1 MFVHYSPKTDA
12 SYKAIAML
20 VAVALFMWMIGA
32 QFVGKTAQ
40 AANVTQFSDLL
51 SESAPSTASNHT
63 ITFTTPNGMTIGQNF
78 TVTFESPF
86 DTSLID
92 TVADV
97 DLRVGGVDQTLAGA
111 AGAGTWGVTGFTTD
125 TLTFTTPTDGG
136 VASSTQIIIE
146 IGTHATFGATGDDQ
160 IVNPSATSS
169 YTIDIDGTM
178 QDSGQ
183 TQVAIVENVLVTAA
197 VETTFEFTVSGLPSG
212 VAVNGS
218 PTTTSTTT
226 TSTLLPFGT
235 LVANV
240 SKTLAQRLNVLTN
253 ARNGF
258 VVTVEQSQDLQS
270 STGAVIDSF
279 TNGTYVN
286 TPTAWTGPSNSIS
299 DNRTWGHW
307 GLTSE
312 DNLNT
317 DEFGTNL
324 WVAAST
330 TPRQIFQHASSSDG
344 VTANIGSTTVGY
356 QVQITALQEAGNDY
370 NTTLTYIATP
380 TF

>member
-1 MFVHYSPKTDA
+1 M
-12 SYKAIAML
+12 
-20 VAVALFMWMIGA
+20 
-32 QFVGKTAQ
+32 
-40 AANVTQFSDLL
+40 
-51 SESAPSTASNHT
+51 
-63 ITFTTPNGMTIGQNF
+63 
-78 TVTFESPF
+78 
-86 DTSLID
+86 
-92 TVADV
+92 
-97 DLRVGGVDQTLAGA
+97 
-111 AGAGTWGVTGFTTD
+111 
-125 TLTFTTPTDGG
+125 
-136 VASSTQIIIE
+136 
-146 IGTHATFGATGDDQ
+146 
-160 IVNPSATSS
+160 
-169 YTIDIDGTM
+169 
-178 QDSGQ
+178 
-183 TQVAIVENVLVTAA
+183 
-197 VETTFEFTVSGLPSG
+197 
-212 VAVNGS
+212 
-218 PTTTSTTT
+218 
-226 TSTLLPFGT
+226 
-235 LVANV
+235 

-286 TPTAWTGPSNSIS
+286 TPTAWSAPSNSIG